1 MKQLPEVNQDIRS
14 RLKDITC
21 FALDM
26 DGTVYLGT
34 KWIEGAVDFLKAVE
48 KAGKQ
53 YIFLTNNSSKGP
65 ENYVEKL
72 AAMGLIVTKDRIVTS
87 GQATISYLKKHYPG
101 KRVYLL
107 GNDLLQREFQ
117 EEGILLAEN
126 DPEVVVTGFDTS
138 LTYEKLCRVCDH
150 VRAGLP
156 YIATHPDYNCPTEDG
171 FIPDI
176 GSFHEL
182 IHASAF
188 RYPDHVVGK
197 PSGDIMDYLAGRA
210 GTSRAE
216 TAMVGD
222 RLYTDVAA
230 GVNNGYTGILVLSG
244 EATLADAVLF
254 WLFRK
259 WKEPQASQRY
269 HHMGGKGAGTQL
281 SVSGSRSVYHA
292 DPA

>member
-14 RLKDITC
+14 RLKNITC

-107 GNDLLQREFQ
+107 GNELLQREFQ
-117 EEGILLAEN
+117 EEGILLAEK
-126 DPEVVVTGFDTS
+126 TGEALRNVKFDICFTS
-138 LTYEKLCRVCDH
+138 PLS
-150 VRAGLP
+150 RAKQTAEYVLGKRDVP
-156 YIATHPDYNCPTEDG
+156 I
-171 FIPDI
+171 IPDKRI
-176 GSFHEL
+176 QEIDFGVLE
-182 IHASAF
+182 
-188 RYPDHVVGK
+188 
-197 PSGDIMDYLAGRA
+197 GRA
-210 GTSRAE
+210 SLYCNPSR
-216 TAMVGD
+216 
-222 RLYTDVAA
+222 L
-230 GVNNGYTGILVLSG
+230 
-244 EATLADAVLF
+244 
-254 WLFRK
+254 
-259 WKEPQASQRY
+259 
-269 HHMGGKGAGTQL
+269 QL
-281 SVSGSRSVYHA
+281 SYGGWLYPGYRLFS
-292 DPA
+292 